1 MSAKETLPIIKYGD
15 ELSIPV
21 ARPRILIETISLPT
35 KPIAKFIKNSFQSI
49 SFKKSYPSTK
59 RSNIE
64 FEFSLYS
71 NNILSVDSYIE
82 YRSNIYEPFF
92 REEGEVLSLDLKRGE
107 AFIPRKYEALYNSI
121 KLLSKTNFD
130 MLAYTIFEKIDFSD
144 VDFLKAI
151 DCFNN
156 KLKEHTLKY
165 CKKVGLDTNN
175 DSKVF
180 EVIDRMYGVRIGGLS
195 DDDAY
200 IISEFLINHLFYSY
214 NKEDELIDY
223 ITSLNK

>member
-1 MSAKETLPIIKYGD
+1 MEDLKVCVKDLLRGEIPKLITYLGLKTEVNPYSEWKVSRFDNTKIIFSSADDL
-15 ELSIPV
+15 
-21 ARPRILIETISLPT
+21 A
-35 KPIAKFIKNSFQSI
+35 
-49 SFKKSYPSTK
+49 
-59 RSNIE
+59 NIE

-82 YRSNIYEPFF
+82 YRYNIYEPFF
-92 REEGEVLSLDLKRGE
+92 REEGEMLSLDLKRGE